1 MMRFSKKRNLDMNQ
15 KSLCTL
21 LVLLAAVGM
30 LANPAAF
37 AQENTVNEDIRP
49 PVIDRSDVVHISKD
63 ALRNR
68 LDAINVVD
76 VARGIDTL
84 PDEIEPTPQDS
95 DVADTALVFTN
106 MSRSTTAV
114 KCVAFNKN
122 GRPIGRT
129 RTVVPPLGLRYVL
142 ASDMSNGVDFVGQV
156 QCAPR
161 GRIVGSV
168 VFIGPA
174 VTDLPVHNGKLGES
188 RIRFPLVAHY

>member
-1 MMRFSKKRNLDMNQ
+1 MNQ

-68 LDAINVVD
+68 LDAITVVD

-106 MSRSTTAV
+106 M
-114 KCVAFNKN
+114 
-122 GRPIGRT
+122 
-129 RTVVPPLGLRYVL
+129 
-142 ASDMSNGVDFVGQV
+142 
-156 QCAPR
+156 
-161 GRIVGSV
+161 
-168 VFIGPA
+168 
-174 VTDLPVHNGKLGES
+174 
-188 RIRFPLVAHY
+188 